1 MEPKPFKIG
10 IRARDRGQLDQ
21 WIRDSEER
29 TKDL

>member
-10 IRARDRGQLDQ
+10 IRARNKAQLDR
-21 WIRDSEER
+21 WIRESEDR